1 MNGPSVRDILKKSE
15 AFLAER
21 GVDSPRLSAELLLA
35 ETLGLD
41 RLHLFLDLDRPLA
54 GDELDRARGLLARRG
69 RGEPV
74 ALILGRKEFFGLEF
88 GVSRD
93 VLVPRPE
100 TEQLLEEAQARL
112 PKDAAF
118 LAADLGTGSGC
129 LAVGLAVLFP
139 RARVAAVDV
148 SSAALAV
155 ARDNAARHGVLER
168 VLLARGD
175 AGRCP
180 LADASCLLALA
191 NPPYVNARD
200 YERLSPEVRDFEP
213 QLALLGGAD
222 GLDQVRAQA
231 PEMARLLA
239 PGGWGFMEIGWDQ
252 GAAAL
257 EIFQAQAA
265 FSQAAVLRDLAG
277 LERVVA
283 VQRG

>member
-54 GDELDRARGLLARRG
+54 EAEVARARALVARRG

-74 ALILGRKEFFGLEF
+74 AQILGRKEFFGLEF
-88 GVSRD
+88 VVSRD

-148 SSAALAV
+148 SPAALAL

-168 VLLARGD
+168 VLLARAD

-213 QLALLGGAD
+213 RLALLGGED

-257 EIFQAQAA
+257 EIFRSLAA
-265 FSQAAVLRDLAG
+265 FSQAVVLRDLAG

-283 VQRG
+283 VRRG